1 MTVSIDGTTYPDGI
15 YSGFCSKE
23 KAKRTFYGLVTLTE
37 TGRVLATGPC
47 DGTGGASSGLCGT
60 SITKVLYTP

>member
-1 MTVSIDGTTYPDGI
+1 MTVAIDGNTYNDGI
-15 YSGFCSKE
+15 YSGLCSRE
-23 KAKRTFYGLVTLTE
+23 KAKRTFYGVVTLTD

-47 DGTGGASSGLCGT
+47 DGTGGEGTGSCGT